1 MWAKH
6 LGKKKDKKTLDV
18 FPNMCYYDDGV
29 TFTCYSHKKCCR
41 GRNQLPTLWPR
52 TLLIIYRKERLP
64 VKDLSEYRILNKASL
79 YREFKDKYGYPDM
92 QITSYRRVLYGEST
106 YLGKGRSPYIADMF
120 RFFAEK
126 LEKQFID
133 VAYDL
138 LDSEFFG
145 RKNTF
150 LDVIVAEKNMS
161 KQSVLDTLGD
171 KAKALDNIRLCDLNE
186 DNRKIYETALLDIKE

>member
-1 MWAKH
+1 M
-6 LGKKKDKKTLDV
+6 
-18 FPNMCYYDDGV
+18 
-29 TFTCYSHKKCCR
+29 
-41 GRNQLPTLWPR
+41 
-52 TLLIIYRKERLP
+52 
-64 VKDLSEYRILNKASL
+64 KDLSEYRILNKASL

-120 RFFAEK
+120 RFFSEK
-126 LEKQFID
+126 LGKQFID

-150 LDVIVAEKNMS
+150 LDVIVAEKNVS
-161 KQSVLDTLGD
+161 KQSILETLGD

>member
-1 MWAKH
+1 M
-6 LGKKKDKKTLDV
+6 
-18 FPNMCYYDDGV
+18 
-29 TFTCYSHKKCCR
+29 
-41 GRNQLPTLWPR
+41 
-52 TLLIIYRKERLP
+52 
-64 VKDLSEYRILNKASL
+64 KDLSEYRILNKASL

>member
-1 MWAKH
+1 M
-6 LGKKKDKKTLDV
+6 
-18 FPNMCYYDDGV
+18 
-29 TFTCYSHKKCCR
+29 
-41 GRNQLPTLWPR
+41 
-52 TLLIIYRKERLP
+52 
-64 VKDLSEYRILNKASL
+64 KDLSEYRVLNKASL
-79 YREFKDKYGYPDM
+79 YREFKEKYNYPEM

-120 RFFAEK
+120 RFFSKK
-126 LEKQFID
+126 LNKTFLD

-161 KQSVLDTLGD
+161 KQGIIDMLGD
-171 KAKALDNIRLCDLNE
+171 KAIALDNIRLCDLNK
-186 DNRKIYETALLDIKE
+186 DNRKIYEEALSLIKE